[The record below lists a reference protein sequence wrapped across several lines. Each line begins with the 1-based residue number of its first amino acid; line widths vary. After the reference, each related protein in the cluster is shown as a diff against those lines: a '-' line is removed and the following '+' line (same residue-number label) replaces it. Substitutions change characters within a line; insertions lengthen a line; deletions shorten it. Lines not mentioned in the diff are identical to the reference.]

1 MNDPQKQ
8 GLHVLTIRYPFVVF
22 EQRSWQPFLNIYET
36 EQALVVVVEL
46 AGVDPSSLNIDV
58 EAHLVRI
65 RGNRNVRPPDHLRR
79 IDRMEITSGPF
90 HIEIPLNRAVNPQQ
104 TESYYQQ
111 GLLQI
116 VLPFTRHSTQRVVIK
131 VMDRGQE

>member
-1 MNDPQKQ
+1 MNDPQKS

-36 EQALVVVVEL
+36 EQALVIVAEL
-46 AGVDPSSLNIDV
+46 AGVDPNHLAIDV

-65 RGNRNVRPPDHLRR
+65 RGSRNVVPPDHLRR

-104 TESYYQQ
+104 TESYYHQ
-111 GLLQI
+111 GLLHI
-116 VLPFTRHSTQRVVIK
+116 VLPFMWHSSQRVVISVK
-131 VMDRGQE
+131 DGV

>member
-65 RGNRNVRPPDHLRR
+65 RGSRNVRPPDDLRR

>member
-65 RGNRNVRPPDHLRR
+65 RGNRNVRPPDDLRR